1 MLTTTIEFIYDN
13 IYSTFMVRK
22 KLTEEEK
29 EEQKNQQKIRA
40 DLSRAARRS
49 GKSIKLEG
57 KVSKSKAKTTE
68 SRSSKKIAAVKKT
81 SKR

>member
-1 MLTTTIEFIYDN
+1 M
-13 IYSTFMVRK
+13 MRK
-22 KLTEEEK
+22 KLTEKEK
-29 EEQKNQQKIRA
+29 EDQKNQQKIRA
-40 DLSRAARRS
+40 ELSRAARRS
-49 GKSIKLEG
+49 GKSIKPEG